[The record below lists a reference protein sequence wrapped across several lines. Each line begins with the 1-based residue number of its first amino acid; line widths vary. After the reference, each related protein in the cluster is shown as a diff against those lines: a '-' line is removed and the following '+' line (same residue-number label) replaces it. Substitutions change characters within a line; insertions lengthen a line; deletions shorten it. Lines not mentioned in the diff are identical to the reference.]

1 MANRRFRDRAGETWE
16 VRERSRTEWVL
27 EPVLENPGTR
37 RSVRPPSYEPDPFEL
52 TDQEL
57 QRQLDESGAGSVAPR
72 PPRKS
77 PFLDD

>member
-1 MANRRFRDRAGETWE
+1 

-27 EPVLENPGTR
+27 EPVLDNPGTA

-57 QRQLDESGAGSVAPR
+57 QRLLDQSAAESGPPR